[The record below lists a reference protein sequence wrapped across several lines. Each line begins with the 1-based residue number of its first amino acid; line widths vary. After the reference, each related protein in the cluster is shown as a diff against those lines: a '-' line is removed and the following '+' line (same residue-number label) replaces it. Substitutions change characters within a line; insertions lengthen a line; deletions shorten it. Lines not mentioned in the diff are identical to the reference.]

1 MAGTSVRMFVLG
13 DDPQSLKTVEL
24 GNWTG
29 RAIFGPR
36 IQLGEALKT
45 RDELRQPSVYFLLA
59 QSPDN
64 PALTEVYIGEAEDFA
79 SRVKAHEKDKDWWEV
94 FVVFGSKDT
103 NLTKA
108 HIRFLERWFY
118 DRAAGNIFRIHPEAR
133 ALKAKAGVAVTKPY
147 RLEDIKRIISAYDKT
162 GEAFN
167 MPRTVRVTYT
177 LSVKPAMGDRKVAGS
192 RMMFRICIT
201 PYIPRDH

>member
-103 NLTKA
+103 NITKA

-118 DRAAGNIFRIHPEAR
+118 DRASEVRGRIRVLNDNTPPGAKLPEADVSDMEEYGEN
-133 ALKAKAGVAVTKPY
+133 ALFLLGALGY
-147 RLEDIKRIISAYDKT
+147 RLFEIR
-162 GEAFN
+162 
-167 MPRTVRVTYT
+167 
-177 LSVKPAMGDRKVAGS
+177 
-192 RMMFRICIT
+192 
-201 PYIPRDH
+201 

>member
-64 PALTEVYIGEAEDFA
+64 PALAEVYIGEAEDFA
-79 SRVKAHEKDKDWWEV
+79 SRVKAHEKDKDFWEV

-108 HIRFLERWFY
+108 HIRFRRSPSRRSRTTRTSRQSSNCRRSSSYRSRRL
-118 DRAAGNIFRIHPEAR
+118 RAT
-133 ALKAKAGVAVTKPY
+133 TK
-147 RLEDIKRIISAYDKT
+147 RST
-162 GEAFN
+162 
-167 MPRTVRVTYT
+167 
-177 LSVKPAMGDRKVAGS
+177 
-192 RMMFRICIT
+192 
-201 PYIPRDH
+201 